1 MSASGDKFMWLMVI
15 FDLPT
20 KTRKERLY
28 ANRFRNFLIK
38 DGYVRLQWSV
48 YGRICNGQER
58 VDKHLK
64 RVQSNLPPKGNVRAL
79 QLTDRQ
85 FGNMKFLLGQPKK
98 NSPQDQ
104 QTSVDQL
111 FLF

>member
-1 MSASGDKFMWLMVI
+1 MWLIVI

-20 KTRKERLY
+20 KTPKDRLF
-28 ANRFRNFLIK
+28 ANQFRNFLIK
-38 DGYVRLQWSV
+38 DGYIRLQLSV
-48 YGRICNGQER
+48 YARICNGQER

-64 RVQSNLPPKGNVRAL
+64 RVKSNLPPKGNVRAF

-85 FGNMKFLLGQPKK
+85 YGNMKFLLGKPQK
-98 NSPQDQ
+98 NSPEAQ
-104 QTSVDQL
+104 QTSMEQL